1 MSFSL
6 VYFFLIIYLAFTLRI
21 LFEQLYFGYV
31 LYQRRA
37 LILAP
42 YLCACAINL
51 FRWPYLAARYPKL
64 FAAEFLLGMR
74 LNVAKTHKIHHPKK
88 PSKTEDNNYE

>member
-6 VYFFLIIYLAFTLRI
+6 VYFFLIIYLAFTLRV
-21 LFEQLYFGYV
+21 LFEQMYFGYV
-31 LYQRRA
+31 LYQRQA
-37 LILAP
+37 LIWPP

-51 FRWPYLAARYPKL
+51 LRWPYLAVRYPKL

-74 LNVAKTHKIHHPKK
+74 LAISEAHNSRHP
-88 PSKTEDNNYE
+88 E